1 MIGGESVKAS
11 ETSKIRAKEGIKW
24 EVTLSAD
31 ILGLLQI
38 NGSVQVE
45 FTMDLTKIVKFE
57 RSDHSWLDWDIEVVL
72 NVRGAAMGRE
82 GCVGWRETFTS
93 LVTENVEKI
102 LVPSNEM

>member
-72 NVRGAAMGRE
+72 NVMGTEMGRE
-82 GCVGWRETFTS
+82 GCVGWRQTFTS
-93 LVTENVEKI
+93 LVTENVEKL